1 MRYIT
6 TGAAGALILLPAILF
21 LSTMAMAADKSYDGH
36 VQCEGEKCQVDKFV
50 VKGFRAFGQCQV
62 CHGMD
67 GSGSTFAPSLLER
80 LGALDKETFLERVAN
95 GFQGQ
100 IGVMPAWKENPN
112 VMKNVENL
120 YIYLKARSDNV
131 IPAGKLERFD
141 R

>member
-1 MRYIT
+1 MRLTIAMRS
-6 TGAAGALILLPAILF
+6 GLLALLLGM
-21 LSTMAMAADKSYDGH
+21 MASVSAVASDKPYDGH
-36 VQCEGEKCQVDKFV
+36 VQCEGSACQVDKFM

-62 CHGMD
+62 CHGID

-80 LGALDKETFLERVAN
+80 VSALDKDTFMARVKD
-95 GFQGQ
+95 GFKGQ
-100 IGVMPAWKENPN
+100 IGVMPAWGENPN

-120 YIYLKARSDNV
+120 YAYLKARSDDV